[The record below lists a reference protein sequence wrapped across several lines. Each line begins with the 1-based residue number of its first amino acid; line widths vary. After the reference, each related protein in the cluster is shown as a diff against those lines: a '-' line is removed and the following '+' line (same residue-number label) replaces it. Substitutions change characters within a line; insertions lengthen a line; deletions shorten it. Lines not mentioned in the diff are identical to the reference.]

1 MPRSSPQG
9 GWFALTDT
17 FKSQIGGLTFKFEI
31 RDSEWNKVAEALTK
45 AGALAKSALRET
57 SLSGQTRMTP
67 DDIYVQVTATSEVSG
82 RCRSVV
88 VLVPGK
94 TIEDYKSKPAANKYD
109 DQAIARHFADPLVR
123 YIFTH
128 RSTLG
133 SFTIAHSFSA
143 TPPPEIEREPPDFKR
158 EDLKAWLL

>member
-1 MPRSSPQG
+1 LSSLSNLCPG
-9 GWFALTDT
+9 
-17 FKSQIGGLTFKFEI
+17 
-31 RDSEWNKVAEALTK
+31 EALAK

-57 SLSGQTRMTP
+57 ILFGQTRMTP
-67 DDIYVQVTATSEVSG
+67 GDIYVQVTATSEVSG

-94 TIEDYKSKPAANKYD
+94 TIEGYKKPAANKYD
-109 DQAIARHFADPLVR
+109 DQAIARQFADPLVR

-133 SFTIAHSFSA
+133 SFKIAHSFSA
-143 TPPPEIEREPPDFKR
+143 TPPPEIEREPPDFTR
-158 EDLKAWLL
+158 DDLKAWLL